1 MKVER
6 KVTILN
12 RLGLHARP
20 ASRFAKTAS
29 GFESDISVEKDG
41 VSVDGKSILEILTV
55 SCPAGTEIVIRA
67 EGPDA
72 EKAVEVLHDLV
83 TDRFGEID

>member
-6 KVTILN
+6 QVVILN

-20 ASRFAKTAS
+20 ASRFAQLAS
-29 GFESDISVEKDG
+29 GFESKVWLIRNGE
-41 VSVDGKSILEILTV
+41 SVDGKSILEVLTIA
-55 SCPAGTEIVIRA
+55 CPTGTELIVRA

-72 EKAVEVLHDLV
+72 HQAVDALSELV
-83 TDRFGEID
+83 ASRFGEID